1 MRATTG
7 RSLLVLLTIVVLA
20 AGCSS
25 APTPTATSRTPAP
38 SLSATAAAGTE
49 LPSPTPTVTPA
60 TPVPPT
66 ALQLG
71 NSRPLVV
78 FAPTPSPTM
87 ADNGVGPSIGDIDHP
102 FDPNLLYP
110 IGYRWV
116 RLGGSDSL
124 NWQFVE
130 KTPGNFTIDAKGDAV
145 ITDYA
150 AHGLTIVLNLGIGEC
165 DNAVY
170 GQHLANAEEVRRYG
184 EYVRVMVRHFR
195 DRVPYFELWNE
206 PNGAITVTDYVAMVR
221 HVVPIIRA
229 EAPDAG
235 IVIPASNERGWLIV
249 VLDSGVAPLV
259 DGIAWHPFYGT
270 PADDPFYQS
279 YPEGVLRD
287 IKTRAEANGFH
298 GIYIA
303 EEMCWRTAED
313 TLDLGQP
320 RYSEIVAT
328 KYIVRTIV
336 THRGLGIVAITGS
349 GAIYLPITD
358 TNALLAGAT
367 PTDLPVKVETTATHL
382 RLYSFALPDGSHLV
396 ALWSDWLPVDKDP
409 GVPATVTIDGL
420 GGSTATAVDVMVA
433 ASQQLITSASGGA
446 LVIKDLLVKD
456 YPIFLWIS
464 AK

>member
-1 MRATTG
+1 MRATTT
-7 RSLLVLLTIVVLA
+7 RSLLLLLTIVVV
-20 AGCSS
+20 AGCSN
-25 APTPTATSRTPAP
+25 APAPTATIQSPA
-38 SLSATAAAGTE
+38 SS
-49 LPSPTPTVTPA
+49 PSPIA

-71 NSRPLVV
+71 DDQPLVP

-87 ADNGVGPSIGDIDHP
+87 ADNGVGAMIGDIDQP
-102 FDPNLLYP
+102 FDHDHY
-110 IGYRWV
+110 IYSRGFRWI

-130 KTPGNFTIDAKGDAV
+130 KTPGNFTIDTKADAV

-165 DNAVY
+165 DNVVY

-195 DRVPYFELWNE
+195 DRVRYFELWNE
-206 PNGAITVTDYVAMVR
+206 PNGAIAVADYVAMVR
-221 HVVPIIRA
+221 HVVPIVRA

-235 IVIPASNERGWLIV
+235 IVIPASNERGWLIG

-259 DGIAWHPFYGT
+259 DGISWHPFYGT
-270 PADDPFYQS
+270 PADAPFYQT

-298 GIYIA
+298 GVYLA
-303 EEMCWRTAED
+303 EEMCWRTKED
-313 TLDLGQP
+313 NLDPDQP
-320 RYSEIVAT
+320 RYSDIVAR

-336 THRGLGIVAITGS
+336 THRGLDIVAIPAGTSVGVFS
-349 GAIYLPITD
+349 TTD
-358 TNALLAGAT
+358 ANVLLAGAT

-382 RLYSFALPDGSHLV
+382 RQYSFALPDGSHLV
-396 ALWSDWLPVDKDP
+396 ALWSDWLPADKDP
-409 GVPATVTIDGL
+409 GVATTVTIGGLAGSSAQAIDVVDGL
-420 GGSTATAVDVMVA
+420 
-433 ASQQLITSASGGA
+433 SQQLNTSAFGGA

-456 YPIFLWIS
+456 CPTFLRIGG
-464 AK
+464 